1 MEQKNLFTEKIG
13 QTVYTVEVKIAE
25 KSTVS
30 VIDVI
35 KKIIKNEVMEGD
47 FVA

>member
-25 KSTVS
+25 KSTIS
-30 VIDVI
+30 AIDVI
-35 KKIIKNEVMEGD
+35 KKIIKNEVMEGEL
-47 FVA
+47 VA

>member
-13 QTVYTVEVKIAE
+13 QTVSTVEVKIAE

-30 VIDVI
+30 AIDVI

>member
-13 QTVYTVEVKIAE
+13 QTVYTIEVKSAE
-25 KSTVS
+25 KSTIS
-30 VIDVI
+30 VVDVI
-35 KKIIKNEVMEGD
+35 KKVIKNEVMEGE